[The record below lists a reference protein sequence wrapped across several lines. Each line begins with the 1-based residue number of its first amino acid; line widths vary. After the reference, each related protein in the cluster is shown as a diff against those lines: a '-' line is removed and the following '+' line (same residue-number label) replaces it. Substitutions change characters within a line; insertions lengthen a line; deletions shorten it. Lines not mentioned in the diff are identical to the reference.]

1 MLFFVPT
8 FLIIKAALHKNAAN
22 MFKPLILATS
32 LFTLSSIAQAE
43 LKISEQV
50 RPVMQS
56 LVNPAYQR
64 MPIPATPNNMT
75 LPAFG
80 QGIIGWGTGP
90 HDAKRR
96 FESIGS
102 ADVEGLKSQGV
113 TLEMAQAWQVFY
125 DNETLRNPGNP
136 TAPYRAQLMQKIVQ
150 LW

>member
-8 FLIIKAALHKNAAN
+8 FLIIKADLHKNAAN
-22 MFKPLILATS
+22 MLKPLILATS

-80 QGIIGWGTGP
+80 QGVIAWGTGP

>member
-80 QGIIGWGTGP
+80 QGVIAWGTGP